1 MLTTDDSDIL
11 VKKQASSAEARVFGT
26 DEAHQVK
33 KKVDQQLQDK
43 ALINRG
49 IWTVAGKDSKSG
61 SSEC

>member
-1 MLTTDDSDIL
+1 MDDSDIL
-11 VKKQASSAEARVFGT
+11 VKKQARSAEACVFGT
-26 DEAHQVK
+26 DEACRVK

-61 SSEC
+61 SRQSVER

>member
-1 MLTTDDSDIL
+1 MDDSDIL
-11 VKKQASSAEARVFGT
+11 VKKQSVCLEPMRHAEL
-26 DEAHQVK
+26 K

-49 IWTVAGKDSKSG
+49 IWTVAGKDGKSG